1 MQKLNY
7 GAVLFDMDGTI
18 LDTLADTRAALN
30 HALRSFGFPER
41 SAEQTAAAMG
51 RGIDHLV
58 RSSLPAQTEISVQ
71 DVIRVYREYY
81 AEHSMDSSRP
91 YDGMPELLSAL
102 KAGGAK
108 TAVISNK
115 SDEYTKTIADALYPG
130 LLDLAVG
137 EMPGTPMKPDPA
149 PVFSALRA
157 LEERPENAVYVGDTE
172 IDMLTAKNAG
182 IACITCAW
190 GLRGKESLLS
200 HGADPRCLA
209 DTPADVLRILN
220 ELREFGAPGAYT
232 EPAR

>member
-1 MQKLNY
+1 MQKLDY

-41 SAEQTAAAMG
+41 SAKQAAAAMG

-58 RSSLPAQTEISVQ
+58 RSSLPAQTATRKQNFNILQ

-91 YDGMPELLSAL
+91 YDGVPELLSAL

-115 SDEYTKTIADALYPG
+115 ADEYTKIIADALYPG

-137 EMPGTPMKPDPA
+137 EIPGTPMKPDPA

-157 LEERPENAVYVGDTE
+157 LGERPENAVYVGDTE

-200 HGADPRCLA
+200 HGADPRYLA

-220 ELREFGAPGAYT
+220 MYA
-232 EPAR
+232 EPEQ